1 MHVIVGA
8 GVVGSRVARLLAQR
22 GRQVVHPADRLHS
35 GTAKGEPQG
44 VEKVRLISR
53 RGSGPKEPGIELV
66 AADASDAQ
74 RLIELTRG
82 ATAIYNCANPQY
94 HTWLTDWPPIAS
106 ALLKAAEANGA
117 VLVTL
122 SNLYGYGPV
131 EGPITEHTPM
141 RATHPKLRVRRDMW
155 EQALAAHEA
164 GRVRVTEA
172 RASDYVGYQVNSV
185 LADMVLKFTAKGK
198 TAYAYGDPDAP
209 HSWSN
214 VDDTAAT
221 LVTIAAD
228 ERAWGKAWLVPTP
241 PPVSARAAAQRANEL
256 IGAPPAKVTRVPYAL
271 LWTMGLFSKL
281 MKELRATYYQF
292 ARPFTIDSSATE
304 RTFGLKPTP
313 LDDSLRDAAL
323 GYRDR

>member
-22 GRQVVHPADRLHS
+22 ASLAG
-35 GTAKGEPQG
+35 GES
-44 VEKVRLISR
+44 VRLISR
-53 RGSGPKEPGIELV
+53 RGTGPQHERIELV
-66 AADASDAQ
+66 AADASDQA
-74 RLIELTRG
+74 RMIELTRG

-94 HTWLTDWPPIAS
+94 HRWLSDWPPIAS
-106 ALLKAAEANGA
+106 ALLRAASENGA

-131 EGPITEHTPM
+131 DGPITEHTPL

-155 EQALAAHEA
+155 EQALAAHQA

-172 RASDYVGYQVNSV
+172 RASDYVGYQANSV
-185 LADMVLKFTAKGK
+185 LSDMVLRFTSKGK

-214 VDDTAAT
+214 VDDVAAT
-221 LVTIAAD
+221 LVAIAGD
-228 ERAWGKAWLVPTP
+228 ERAWGKAWLVPTAP
-241 PPVSARAAAQRANEL
+241 PLSMRAAAERANKL
-256 IGAPPAKVTRVPYAL
+256 VDAPPAKIVRVPYAM
-271 LWTMGLFSKL
+271 LWTIGLFSKL

-292 ARPFTIDSSATE
+292 AKPFTIDSSATE
-304 RTFGLKPTP
+304 RTFGLRPTP
-313 LDDSLRDAAL
+313 LDDSLRDAASR
-323 GYRDR
+323 YRNG

>member
-22 GRQVVHPADRLHS
+22 GEQ
-35 GTAKGEPQG
+35 
-44 VEKVRLISR
+44 VRLISR
-53 RGSGPKEPGIELV
+53 RGTGPKEPGIELV
-66 AADASDAQ
+66 AADAADKA

-82 ATAIYNCANPQY
+82 ATAIYNCANPLY

-106 ALLKAAEANGA
+106 ALLAAAEANGA

-131 EGPITEHTPM
+131 EGPITESTPL
-141 RATHPKLRVRRDMW
+141 RATDPKLRVRRDMW
-155 EQALAAHEA
+155 EQALAAHQA

-172 RASDYVGYQVNSV
+172 RASDYLGYEANSV
-185 LADMVLKFTAKGK
+185 LAEMVLKFTAKGK

-214 VDDTAAT
+214 VDDVAAT
-221 LVTIAAD
+221 LVALASD
-228 ERAWGKAWLVPTP
+228 ERAWGKAWLVPTAP
-241 PPVSARAAAQRANEL
+241 PLSARGAAKRANEL
-256 IGAPPAKVTRVPYAL
+256 VGAGPAKVVRVPYAA

-304 RTFGLKPTP
+304 RTFGLRPTP
-313 LDDSLRDAAL
+313 LDESLRAAAL